1 MHEDESIASP
11 DTSPA
16 ETNVGRSAIAN
27 AIGEGNV
34 LETEAVMAGEDF
46 GLDGRTEQDVPS
58 TLFWLGG
65 VDPSQY
71 DSAMQS
77 GATLPSLHSSKFAP
91 DYKKALPTGITAMS
105 NAAVALFNKK

>member
-1 MHEDESIASP
+1 M
-11 DTSPA
+11 
-16 ETNVGRSAIAN
+16 RSAIAN
-27 AIGEGNV
+27 AMGEDNV

-46 GLDGRTEQDVPS
+46 GLYGRTDKNIPI

-65 VDPSQY
+65 VEPSQY
-71 DSAMQS
+71 DAAMQS

-105 NAAVALFNKK
+105 NAAVALFNKQ